1 MRRKL
6 ITTLC
11 ALAVLSG
18 CQKESGTAP
27 AAAKKAHERADMS
40 GKQGPT
46 QEEMTA
52 GMVEAVTQGKSQA
65 PVSMKFDLPS
75 RPVEGQPVEVAIALL
90 PQIAADKATV
100 NVTGSEGLQLA
111 SEDNQFE
118 FPAVDPAQVYRHNVK
133 VTAAAEGVYL
143 LTLNVTLKH
152 DPLDDIRV
160 FSVPIIVATALDAP
174 AAGAAAGGTQ
184 PGAAQPGGKAA
195 GGTPPS
201 SARAGTQAQPR
212 AQ

>member
-1 MRRKL
+1 MQRKL

-18 CQKESGTAP
+18 CQKDSGTAP
-27 AAAKKAHERADMS
+27 AVANKSHARADAS
-40 GKQGPT
+40 ARQGPT

-65 PVSMKFDLPS
+65 PVSMKFDLPA
-75 RPVEGQPVEVAIALL
+75 RPVEGRPVEVAIALL

-111 SEDNQFE
+111 SEDNEFE
-118 FPAVDPAQVYRHNVK
+118 FAAVDPAQVYRHTVK

-152 DPLDDIRV
+152 DPLDDTRV
-160 FSVPIIVATALDAP
+160 FSVPIIVATAIDAP
-174 AAGAAAGGTQ
+174 AAGAATGGAQ
-184 PGAAQPGGKAA
+184 PGAAPPGGTQAR
-195 GGTPPS
+195 GTPPS
-201 SARAGTQAQPR
+201 TARAGTQSH
-212 AQ
+212 